1 MMRIVSTSVDDRT
14 SARTIP
20 SSTISNA
27 MVIAAA
33 VVAIMCG
40 LTDSTRADIPQ
51 INIEET
57 CRAAAR
63 AMVSLMGGSTTEQDR
78 KACLDSEQKAREQ
91 IIKDQA
97 TYSSADKRRC
107 MRTRDYLPS
116 YVEWLTC
123 LEMERDVRKKRQGKP
138 PATDTKTLPRV
149 RPGRQARGTEQEQE
163 VITQRPVRR
172 RVTARG
178 SGGSYAPARL
188 STPSLGLPQPSTG
201 VYIPPPISNPSGQI
215 NQLNHSFPLNGG
227 LGNNPTGRDAYIRYN
242 LTR

>member
-1 MMRIVSTSVDDRT
+1 MRIVSTSVDDGT

-27 MVIAAA
+27 VVIAAA
-33 VVAIMCG
+33 GVAIMCG
-40 LTDSTRADIPQ
+40 STDSTRADIPQ
-51 INIEET
+51 IDIEGT

-123 LEMERDVRKKRQGKP
+123 LEMERDVRKMRQGEP
-138 PATDTKTLPRV
+138 PATDTVTLPRV
-149 RPGRQARGTEQEQE
+149 RPGRQARGTEQGE
-163 VITQRPVRR
+163 VTQRPVRR

>member
-1 MMRIVSTSVDDRT
+1 MTEPR
-14 SARTIP
+14 P
-20 SSTISNA
+20 SPTISNA
-27 MVIAAA
+27 VVIAAA

-40 LTDSTRADIPQ
+40 STDSTRADIPQ
-51 INIEET
+51 IDIEET

-123 LEMERDVRKKRQGKP
+123 LEMERDVRKMRQGEP
-138 PATDTKTLPRV
+138 AATDTVTLPRV

-163 VITQRPVRR
+163 VTQRPVRR